1 MIYLGI
7 DPGKVCGFAV
17 YDPATNSVINSGN
30 VTTEEIINRLRYY
43 TPASYHVS
51 IEMIGHYGTGMAV
64 GKDVFHT
71 CLLIGRMIQIAPQA
85 KLILRKTV
93 TGIVCNSARA
103 TDSNVSQALK
113 DQVGQP
119 GRKKA
124 PGPTYGVSKHAWA
137 ALAVAVA
144 ASRGAATVDF
154 GWEE

>member
-17 YDPATNSVINSGN
+17 YDSYENCVVNSGN
-30 VTTEEIINRLRYY
+30 FQPVRMMGYLDGAWTGWNI
-43 TPASYHVS
+43 S

-64 GKDVFHT
+64 GKDIFHT

-85 KLILRKTV
+85 KLILRPTV
-93 TGIVCNSARA
+93 KGIICGSGRA
-103 TDSNVSQALK
+103 KDGNVTQALK
-113 DQVGQP
+113 DQVGP
-119 GRKKA
+119 KGTKKE
-124 PGPTYGVSKHAWA
+124 PGPTYGVKNHAWA

>member
-17 YDPATNSVINSGN
+17 YDSEQNRVVDADN
-30 VTTEEIINRLRYY
+30 VYPEYMLNYFDTERHYSNIY
-43 TPASYHVS
+43 
-51 IEMIGHYGTGMAV
+51 IEMIGHYGTGMSV

-103 TDSNVSQALK
+103 TDSNVIQAMK

-124 PGPTYGVSKHAWA
+124 PGPTYGVSKHAWQ

>member
-17 YDPATNSVINSGN
+17 YDSDENQVIDSDNKEPALAMAYLDRVPDDWN
-30 VTTEEIINRLRYY
+30 
-43 TPASYHVS
+43 VS
-51 IEMIGHYGTGMAV
+51 IEMIGHYGTGMSV

-71 CLLIGRMIQIAPQA
+71 CLLIGRMIQIAPNA
-85 KLILRKTV
+85 KLILRPTV
-93 TGIVCNSARA
+93 KGIICGSGRA
-103 TDSNVSQALK
+103 KDGNVTQALK
-113 DQVGQP
+113 DQVGQR
-119 GRKKA
+119 GTKKE
-124 PGPTYGVSKHAWA
+124 PGPTYGVKNHAWA

>member
-17 YDPATNSVINSGN
+17 YDSY
-30 VTTEEIINRLRYY
+30 ENRVVDSDNKKPGLAMAYLDRV
-43 TPASYHVS
+43 PDDWRVS
-51 IEMIGHYGTGMAV
+51 IEMIGHYGTGMSV

-85 KLILRKTV
+85 KLILRPTV
-93 TGIVCNSARA
+93 KGIICGSARA
-103 TDSNVSQALK
+103 KDGNVTQALK
-113 DQVGQP
+113 DQVGP
-119 GRKKA
+119 KGTKKD
-124 PGPTYGVSKHAWA
+124 PGPTYGVKNHAWA

>member
-17 YDPATNSVINSGN
+17 YDTDENRVIDSDNKEPALAMAYLDRV
-30 VTTEEIINRLRYY
+30 
-43 TPASYHVS
+43 PDDWHVS
-51 IEMIGHYGTGMAV
+51 IEMIGHYGTGMSV

-71 CLLIGRMIQIAPQA
+71 CLLIGRMLQIAPQA
-85 KLILRKTV
+85 KLILRPTV
-93 TGIVCNSARA
+93 KGIICGSARA
-103 TDSNVSQALK
+103 KDGNVTQALK
-113 DQVGQP
+113 DQVGQR
-119 GRKKA
+119 GTKKE
-124 PGPTYGVSKHAWA
+124 PGPTYGVKNHAWS

>member
-17 YDPATNSVINSGN
+17 YDSDENRVIDSDNLSPEYILN
-30 VTTEEIINRLRYY
+30 FLDTERHYSNIY
-43 TPASYHVS
+43 

-85 KLILRKTV
+85 KLILRPTV
-93 TGIVCNSARA
+93 KGIICGSGRA
-103 TDSNVSQALK
+103 KDGNVTQALK
-113 DQVGQP
+113 DQVGQR
-119 GRKKA
+119 GTKKE
-124 PGPTYGVSKHAWA
+124 PGPTYGVKNHAWA

>member
-17 YDPATNSVINSGN
+17 YDSDENRVVDSNN
-30 VTTEEIINRLRYY
+30 VEPSCMLTYLACASRYW
-43 TPASYHVS
+43 HVS
-51 IEMIGHYGTGMAV
+51 IEMIGHYGTGMSV

-71 CLLIGRMIQIAPQA
+71 CLLIGRMVQIAPQA
-85 KLILRKTV
+85 KLILRPTV
-93 TGIVCNSARA
+93 KGIICGSARA
-103 TDSNVSQALK
+103 KDGNVTQALK
-113 DQVGQP
+113 DQVGP
-119 GRKKA
+119 KGTKKQ
-124 PGPTYGVSKHAWA
+124 PGPTYGVKNHAWA

>member
-17 YDPATNSVINSGN
+17 YDSDKNRVVDADN
-30 VTTEEIINRLRYY
+30 TTPEYMLSHLDCASRYWN
-43 TPASYHVS
+43 VS
-51 IEMIGHYGTGMAV
+51 IEMIGQYGTGMSV
-64 GKDVFHT
+64 GKEVFHT

-85 KLILRKTV
+85 KLILRPTIK
-93 TGIVCNSARA
+93 GIICGNARA
-103 TDSNVSQALK
+103 KDANVSQALK

-124 PGPTYGVSKHAWA
+124 PGPTYGVSKHAWQ

>member
-17 YDPATNSVINSGN
+17 YDSDENRVIDSDNLSPESMMN
-30 VTTEEIINRLRYY
+30 CLDTERHYSNI
-43 TPASYHVS
+43 S
-51 IEMIGHYGTGMAV
+51 IEMIGHYGTGMSV

-85 KLILRKTV
+85 KLILRPTV
-93 TGIVCNSARA
+93 KGIICGSGRA
-103 TDSNVSQALK
+103 KDGNVTQALK
-113 DQVGQP
+113 DQVGQRGTKKEP
-119 GRKKA
+119 GA
-124 PGPTYGVSKHAWA
+124 TYGVKNHAWA

>member
-17 YDPATNSVINSGN
+17 YDSDENRVVDSHNSEPSHMMEYLEYVPDDW
-30 VTTEEIINRLRYY
+30 R
-43 TPASYHVS
+43 VS
-51 IEMIGHYGTGMAV
+51 IEMIGHYGTGMSV

-103 TDSNVSQALK
+103 TDSNVIQAMK

-124 PGPTYGVSKHAWA
+124 PGPTYGVSKHAWQ

-144 ASRGAATVDF
+144 ASRGADAVDF